1 MVFFANFVHGRKG
14 AKRRMKKKQVVSGLL
29 ATVMIANIA
38 LVDMGPV
45 QAAENLNLAKGCKV
59 TASEFELE
67 QTSAVK
73 AVDGDKGTH
82 WGTSQGKMNGEWLEV
97 SLNKPTNINQ
107 IKVFWERTADKQ
119 NIKKW
124 KVEVLK
130 TDGTWEIVK
139 LDENEDKEPVES
151 TIDLKTP
158 VLGTK
163 VKLTILE
170 ADTTFW
176 ANVGINEIEVYGQE
190 QDVEITENKNHMQN
204 DGVTVTASSS
214 EADILSPEKVKD
226 GKTGRSDR
234 WACKEHTYEGQ
245 WLKTTF
251 PKVTKVEEID
261 FTLFTRDVEPNPS
274 NIKGFDLEYK
284 DDNGEIKTV
293 HIDNTKVN
301 DKKGYEAD
309 LKYIFDKPVYMSEFT
324 VKNFDVAIEIQG
336 NSGYNNISISEIAVY
351 SNKQSDLP
359 EDPTLDNVV
368 SSIKGQ
374 TVGKEVTKLALP
386 TVPEGFTIESNG
398 ADFEQIIGS
407 ANEEGKLPIVHPLT
421 DKTVKLSFN
430 VTETATGTIR
440 NTGDLEFLVKGT
452 KIQQQDKN
460 VKPTVIPEIQEWY
473 SESTEKVSVKSLT
486 KVTYTDEKLKAVVDE
501 FVSDYEDFTGIKLV
515 AKKGVAEANAF
526 NFELKAPD
534 TLLGNEGYTMD
545 IQKDRINVASADT
558 TGNMYGMQTIL
569 QMYKENNEGY
579 NVGQMRD
586 YPRFETRGFL
596 FDVARKPVSLEM
608 MKEVTRTMRYY
619 KMNDFQ
625 AHLTDNYIF
634 LEKYGKGE
642 NENEAFKAYEAF
654 RLESGLSNDKGE
666 TPTATDYSIS
676 KKDFKAFVQD
686 ERAIGMNIVPEID
699 VPAHATSITKVWP
712 ELMVKNKVS
721 SLNKN
726 RPLVDHL
733 DVSKPEAKEK
743 IKEIFDDYT
752 TGENPTFDS
761 KTTVHIGADE
771 FLADYKAYREFV
783 NDLVPHVKKTNT
795 VRMWGGLTWIKDN
808 PVTEIDKEAIENVEM
823 NLWSA
828 DWADGIEMY
837 NMGYDLINTIDDF
850 GYMVPNGNKT
860 RANAYGDMLNVDRI
874 FNEFEAN
881 RVRVKGGAYKYVP
894 SGDDQM
900 LGAAFALWSDNIDKD
915 ASGLSESD
923 LYWRFFDALPFYA
936 EKTWAATG
944 KEKGSADALAK
955 LATDKGTGPNTNPYY
970 QEDKKGENYESYDFE
985 DGLKDTSENK
995 RDLKEGKNAQVK
1007 ENTLVLKDGESYV
1020 TSPIEELGNGNQL
1033 SFDIKLEE
1041 PAKPGDILFESDA
1054 AYGTHDIR
1062 IMEDGKLGF
1071 TRELYNYYFDYEL
1084 PVGKNVT
1091 IAITTDQQKTSLYVN
1106 GEFVADAKGKFIHN
1120 DMVKKENISNATF
1133 ALPLERIGSKTET
1146 VSAVI
1151 DNVVV
1156 SAKEPEEDIYNKTA
1170 WAGKTNTET
1179 QNADA
1184 KEGELVKAFDNKANT
1199 HWHSNWKGATDKV
1212 DSVDGTK
1219 GNLKDG
1225 AWAEVTFDKGYEIN
1239 QVSFTPRQD
1248 QNSGLVTKA
1257 SLYIQKEKGGEWK
1270 EVAKE
1275 QTFAADKSKKTFTF
1289 DKQMVYGFKFVA
1301 TQSSDGWVTVS
1312 EFDIANQ
1319 PVVDKTYTV
1328 YVSAEKGGKV
1338 SGGKDVSAGESVTVT
1353 AMPDKGY
1360 VFEGWYRPNGEKVSE
1375 KAEYTFK
1382 VNGNTALIAKFE
1394 KTGETEDKNITD
1406 VAKLDDITVV
1416 QGTAFEDLDLPEKV
1430 SVTYG
1435 KNETAEV
1442 DVTWEKGTYNA
1453 QECKTYV
1460 LEGTL
1465 TLPEGIANPDGLKAI
1480 VKVRVEEKETPVK
1493 KYTVSVNVKDSEK
1506 AMGTVSMDKEDGV
1519 YEDGMNATVTATPN
1533 EGYEFVNWTD
1543 TDGKEVSSSNPYTF
1557 AVTANTTLTANFK
1570 KMNVKPEAP
1579 TAQDILDTLIADKK
1593 VPFKVAKNETKFVLP
1608 KVPEDYTIQ
1617 ITKVNPEGIISL
1629 DGTVTAPE
1637 KDTEVIVTI
1646 SVTDPQGKT
1655 ASTDFIVK
1663 VERKNET
1670 VKDDPKDPTNE
1681 NANKKDPNKDKKPVK
1696 TGDATAAAGWML
1708 AMTAAGAVVLVR
1720 KRNS

>member
-1 MVFFANFVHGRKG
+1 MVFFANFVHERKG

-59 TASEFELE
+59 TASDAE
-67 QTSAVK
+67 SVNPVAN
-73 AVDGDKGTH
+73 AVDGKENTH
-82 WGTSQGKMNGEWLEV
+82 WATNQGKASGSWVEIELK
-97 SLNKPTNINQ
+97 KPT
-107 IKVFWERTADKQ
+107 KVSKVKIFWERLVSNATNQ

-124 KVEVLK
+124 KVEAYTTGGVYQLLYED
-130 TDGTWEIVK
+130 TDGTYDTENADVKVENPVFATKIKVTIV
-139 LDENEDKEPVES
+139 
-151 TIDLKTP
+151 
-158 VLGTK
+158 
-163 VKLTILE
+163 E
-170 ADTTFW
+170 ADNRNNYW
-176 ANVGINEIEVYGQE
+176 ENVGINEIEVYGE
-190 QDVEITENKNHMQN
+190 EMEVDIESTGDKNHML
-204 DGVTVTASSS
+204 TATTTSSS
-214 EADILSPEKVKD
+214 DETDTLGHAKIKD
-226 GKTGRSDR
+226 GKLGRENR
-234 WACKEHTYEGQ
+234 WASKENSYKDEWVKAQFEKPTLIKE
-245 WLKTTF
+245 LN
-251 PKVTKVEEID
+251 I
-261 FTLFTRDVEPNPS
+261 TLFKRDTDPQPS
-274 NIKGFDLEYK
+274 NIESFNIKYTDINGKEQTVSVKNTVEGNGYK
-284 DDNGEIKTV
+284 QQIK
-293 HIDNTKVN
+293 H
-301 DKKGYEAD
+301 
-309 LKYIFDKPVYMSEFT
+309 IFDTPIIAKDIKFCDFK
-324 VKNFDVAIEIQG
+324 VKENQ
-336 NSGYNNISISEIAVY
+336 YNNVSIEEVEVY
-351 SNKQSDLP
+351 SNDRSEKK
-359 EDPTLDNVV
+359 TLDEVV
-368 SSIKGQ
+368 ASIQGG
-374 TVGKEVTKLALP
+374 TIEGNEFTLP

-430 VTETATGTIR
+430 VTETATGTIK

-460 VKPTVIPEIQEWY
+460 AKPTVIPEIQEWY

-558 TGNMYGMQTIL
+558 AGNMYGMQTIL

-596 FDVARKPVSLEM
+596 FDVARKSVSLEM

-1353 AMPDKGY
+1353 ATPDKGY

-1480 VKVRVEEKETPVK
+1480 VKVTVEEKETPVK

-1519 YEDGMNATVTATPN
+1519 YEDGMNATVTATAN

-1570 KMNVKPEAP
+1570 KMDVKPEAP
-1579 TAQDILDTLIADKK
+1579 TAQDILDALIADKK
-1593 VPFKVAKNETKFVLP
+1593 VPSKVAKNETEFVLP

-1629 DGTVTAPE
+1629 DGTVTTPK
-1637 KDTEVIVTI
+1637 KDTDVIVTI
-1646 SVTDPQGKT
+1646 SVTDSQGKT
-1655 ASTDFIVK
+1655 ASADFTVK
-1663 VERKNET
+1663 VEGKNET
-1670 VKDDPKDPTNE
+1670 VKEDPKDPTNE

>member
-1 MVFFANFVHGRKG
+1 MTESE
-14 AKRRMKKKQVVSGLL
+14 KK
-29 ATVMIANIA
+29 T
-38 LVDMGPV
+38 
-45 QAAENLNLAKGCKV
+45 
-59 TASEFELE
+59 
-67 QTSAVK
+67 
-73 AVDGDKGTH
+73 
-82 WGTSQGKMNGEWLEV
+82 
-97 SLNKPTNINQ
+97 
-107 IKVFWERTADKQ
+107 
-119 NIKKW
+119 
-124 KVEVLK
+124 
-130 TDGTWEIVK
+130 
-139 LDENEDKEPVES
+139 LDEVVAS
-151 TIDLKTP
+151 IQGGTI
-158 VLGTK
+158 
-163 VKLTILE
+163 
-170 ADTTFW
+170 
-176 ANVGINEIEVYGQE
+176 
-190 QDVEITENKNHMQN
+190 
-204 DGVTVTASSS
+204 
-214 EADILSPEKVKD
+214 
-226 GKTGRSDR
+226 
-234 WACKEHTYEGQ
+234 EG
-245 WLKTTF
+245 
-251 PKVTKVEEID
+251 
-261 FTLFTRDVEPNPS
+261 N
-274 NIKGFDLEYK
+274 
-284 DDNGEIKTV
+284 
-293 HIDNTKVN
+293 
-301 DKKGYEAD
+301 
-309 LKYIFDKPVYMSEFT
+309 EFT
-324 VKNFDVAIEIQG
+324 
-336 NSGYNNISISEIAVY
+336 
-351 SNKQSDLP
+351 
-359 EDPTLDNVV
+359 
-368 SSIKGQ
+368 
-374 TVGKEVTKLALP
+374 LP

-430 VTETATGTIR
+430 VTETATGTIK

-460 VKPTVIPEIQEWY
+460 AKPTVIPEIQEWY

-558 TGNMYGMQTIL
+558 AGNMYGMQTIL

-596 FDVARKPVSLEM
+596 FDVARKSVSLEM

-1353 AMPDKGY
+1353 ATPDKGY

-1480 VKVRVEEKETPVK
+1480 VKVTVEEKETPVK

-1519 YEDGMNATVTATPN
+1519 YEDGMNATVTATAN

-1570 KMNVKPEAP
+1570 KMDVKPEAP
-1579 TAQDILDTLIADKK
+1579 TAQDILDALIADKK
-1593 VPFKVAKNETKFVLP
+1593 VPSKVAKNETEFVLP

-1629 DGTVTAPE
+1629 DGTVTTPK
-1637 KDTEVIVTI
+1637 KDTDVIVTI
-1646 SVTDPQGKT
+1646 SVTDSQGKT
-1655 ASTDFIVK
+1655 ASADFTVK
-1663 VERKNET
+1663 VEGKNET
-1670 VKDDPKDPTNE
+1670 VKEDPKDPTNE